1 MKIARFVDGD
11 EIRYGAVQGDQIRVI
26 EGDLFG
32 EYQLSEQE
40 VSFDSVQ
47 LLAPVAPAKVVCVGL
62 NFADHAS
69 EIAQEVPKE
78 PLFFFKPS
86 SAIVADGEEISLPA
100 QSKQVEIEAELAMVV
115 GKRAKN
121 VSTDQAADHILGFTI
136 ANDVTARDLQFS
148 DLQWARSKAFD
159 SFCPVGP
166 WIETEFDFAGASV
179 QSRING
185 NVAQQEKLSNM
196 IRDPHE
202 LFSYI
207 SQNLTLEP
215 GDLILTGS
223 PAGISKIVAGDF
235 VECEISGI
243 GVLGNPVS

>member
-26 EGDLFG
+26 EGDPFG
-32 EYQLSEQE
+32 EYQISDSVLAL
-40 VSFDSVQ
+40 DSVQ

-69 EIAQEVPKE
+69 EIAQQVPQE

-86 SAIVADGEEISLPA
+86 SAIVADGETISLPN
-100 QSKQVEIEAELAMVV
+100 QSNQVEIEAELAMVV
-115 GKRAKN
+115 GKRAKG

-166 WIETEFDFAGASV
+166 WIETEFDFASASV

-185 NVAQQEKLSNM
+185 QVAQQEKLSNM
-196 IRDPHE
+196 IRDPYE

-223 PAGISKIVAGDF
+223 PAGISKIVSGDF

-243 GVLGNPVS
+243 GVLSNPVS